1 MDYNGFMVT
10 EGFFRRGDSM
20 ETNAYILKRIGTAK
34 ILGLIIGLAGF
45 FMIPALWPGEGMQLR
60 VGILL
65 WYTTFGV
72 FIGILGM
79 FNHHPLLKFQMPFW
93 FRGIV
98 FGAWFNLIL
107 AFLMYDKLSL
117 LMQQLEGAFGGIES
131 PFWIV
136 LEGAMVGLVI
146 DAVTTKHAGEG
157 LPETSRLTD

>member
-1 MDYNGFMVT
+1 MDT
-10 EGFFRRGDSM
+10 DS
-20 ETNAYILKRIGTAK
+20 YILKRIGTAK
-34 ILGLIIGLAGF
+34 IIGLVIGLIGF
-45 FMIPALWPGEGMQLR
+45 FMIPALWPEEGMRLR
-60 VGILL
+60 IGILL

-79 FNHHPLLKFQMPFW
+79 FDHHPLLKFQMPCW

-98 FGAWFNLIL
+98 FGAWLNLVL

-117 LMQQLEGAFGGIES
+117 LMQQLEGAFSGIES

-136 LEGAMVGLVI
+136 LEGAVVGLII
-146 DAVTTKHAGEG
+146 DAATTKYAGEG